1 MEYSRRRL
9 AVVVSVMEGNVESIT
24 EQLIEHIKERD
35 RIGIKKYGHSLRAF
49 DGRRNLT
56 DALDE
61 VLDLAQYLMKE
72 IKERETQTTLIEQL
86 EDTIRGYEHKLGV
99 LPLDTAVKEW
109 LRINELATTCTC
121 GVKDTDVFRG
131 C

>member
-1 MEYSRRRL
+1 M
-9 AVVVSVMEGNVESIT
+9 ESIT

-35 RIGIKKYGHSLRAF
+35 RFGIEKYGHSLRAF

-72 IKERETQTTLIEQL
+72 IEERNVL
-86 EDTIRGYEHKLGV
+86 EGAVERVIDLSACNCTRHCCRGHEGH
-99 LPLDTAVKEW
+99 
-109 LRINELATTCTC
+109 
-121 GVKDTDVFRG
+121 G
-131 C
+131 CF